1 MKSKSSFSLILCQ
14 ITLLL
19 AYSMIWNISAF
30 EMSENSKK
38 IDKLLRLAK
47 DLDEPSFQ
55 RKSQYQSFKVKKHI
69 QPDDVQQ
76 FIAGSICTIYN

>member
-1 MKSKSSFSLILCQ
+1 
-14 ITLLL
+14 
-19 AYSMIWNISAF
+19 MIWNISAF

-69 QPDDVQQ
+69 QSDDIQQ
-76 FIAGSICTIYN
+76 FIEGSIICTTYVLIFIWITRGHYIYTQYVLI

>member
-1 MKSKSSFSLILCQ
+1 
-14 ITLLL
+14 
-19 AYSMIWNISAF
+19 
-30 EMSENSKK
+30 MSENSKK
-38 IDKLLRLAK
+38 IDQLLRLAK

-76 FIAGSICTIYN
+76 FIAGSICKYYLETDSQNLRIGKISK

>member
-1 MKSKSSFSLILCQ
+1 MN
-14 ITLLL
+14 
-19 AYSMIWNISAF
+19 WNISAL

-38 IDKLLRLAK
+38 IYKLLQLAK

-69 QPDDVQQ
+69 QPDDIQQ
-76 FIAGSICTIYN
+76 FIEGSTYLYYDYMYHTKWSLHVFFRQIIAG

>member
-1 MKSKSSFSLILCQ
+1 
-14 ITLLL
+14 
-19 AYSMIWNISAF
+19 
-30 EMSENSKK
+30 MSENSKK

-69 QPDDVQQ
+69 QLDDIQQ
-76 FIAGSICTIYN
+76 FIEGSICTMYCSLFELSTRAITYNLLLIINRGF